1 MIFSRR
7 GYVVCGFF
15 ESLCALSTDKRALGR
30 GNDDMKKAIKIIQV
44 VIICSGVLACFLAI
58 NFWSNSTPRANTPE
72 YDQAHGI
79 VRGEDNLI
87 TVGGVQLLIPALT
100 YFRVYSYENIEKGKA
115 DKVVLSILLD
125 ELFEREVSRSYGSP
139 AQVRIEIEN
148 FINNPDFVWGL
159 NRIDSKEKKKSNL
172 KDIGLTEYTSDSNS
186 WLGTLYV
193 TNEETSAFRDGKPM
207 VFSCKRD
214 QGGDLSLCRTLYIQ
228 YKGLD
233 ISFYFNGK
241 ELIPHW
247 RYVTRR
253 VHEYVDGLIIKG

>member
-1 MIFSRR
+1 MILWRR
-7 GYVVCGFF
+7 GYVVC
-15 ESLCALSTDKRALGR
+15 ESLCAWSTDKSVLGR

-44 VIICSGVLACFLAI
+44 AVICSGVLVFFLAI

-87 TVGGVQLLIPALT
+87 TVGGVKLLIPALT

-125 ELFEREVSRSYGSP
+125 ELFERDVDKSYGSP
-139 AQVRIEIEN
+139 AKVRIEIKKDGVVQDPN
-148 FINNPDFVWGL
+148 FVQGL
-159 NRIDSKEKKKSNL
+159 DRIKKGNRSESHL
-172 KDIGLTEYTSDSNS
+172 EDIGLIEYADDKYE
-186 WLGTLYV
+186 GGEVLYL
-193 TNEETSAFRDGKPM
+193 TTKKYSGFRENVPM
-207 VFSCKRD
+207 LFSCNVNLN
-214 QGGDLSLCRTLYIQ
+214 GEITLCMTLYIP

-241 ELIPHW
+241 DLMPHW

-253 VHEYVDGLIIKG
+253 VHEYVDGLIIEG